1 MASQNAQPNGNDQL
15 IPSSD
20 TPESLAVTN
29 HGKLKKQLKKAFD
42 LRFNHKLSYSA
53 IGKQIG
59 VTRSAVFKTLKP
71 FEAIIKDLTQSNTYT
86 ANSPE
91 ILGAV
96 EFEIIRKMVD
106 EGVLKKATFNN
117 LAYGFDKIHNART
130 GKKNVSATT
139 IVINVEQVLANA
151 LRKSSET
158 DE

>member
-29 HGKLKKQLKKAFD
+29 HGKLKQQLKKAFE
-42 LRFNHKLSYSA
+42 LRFNHGLSYAA
-53 IGKQIG
+53 IGKQLG

-106 EGVLKKATFNN
+106 EGVLKKASLNN
-117 LAYGFDKIHNART
+117 LAYAFQNIHNARRLES
-130 GKKNVSATT
+130 GKSTANVA
-139 IVINVEQVLANA
+139 VNVEQALADA

-158 DE
+158 EE